1 MAHIATTPDLPL
13 GAVTVH
19 RGVTFVSGIAARL
32 REWNERR
39 RTVLVLSRLSDAQ
52 LDDIGLTRGDIDRM
66 AYGARI

>member
-19 RGVTFVSGIAARL
+19 RAVAFVSNVSARI

-39 RTVLVLSRLSDAQ
+39 RTVVVLSRLSDAQ